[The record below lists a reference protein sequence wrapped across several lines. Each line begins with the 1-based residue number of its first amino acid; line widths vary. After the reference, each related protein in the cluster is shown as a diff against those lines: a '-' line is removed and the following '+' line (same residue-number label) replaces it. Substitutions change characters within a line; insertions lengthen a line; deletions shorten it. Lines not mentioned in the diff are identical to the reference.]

1 MGGEAGA
8 RMLQRIGMPTSG
20 DTVLRL
26 VRRLPLPRRPAP
38 HVLGVDDW
46 ARRKG
51 QTYGTIL
58 VDLERHRVVDLLPDR
73 APRRWPTGF
82 GATVGSGPSPVTARP
97 STPVASGSG
106 RRGPCRWPTDG
117 TCC

>member
-1 MGGEAGA
+1 
-8 RMLQRIGMPTSG
+8 MLQEVGMLTSG

-51 QTYGTIL
+51 QTYGTIP

-73 APRRWPTGF
+73 SASTLADS
-82 GATVGSGPSPVTARP
+82 GATAGSGPSRVTARP
-97 STPVASGSG
+97 STPAASGSG